1 MTEKGITVG
10 LGTDAFT
17 NDMLESMKAFLLIQR
32 HNAAL
37 PNVAWDEAVTALFDS
52 NVRIAAKVFRRPLG
66 ALKAGAAADVVI
78 MDYPAFTPFSEE
90 NADGHI
96 LFGMTG
102 KSCRTTIVNGK
113 VLYKDR
119 AFTQVDEERMNAWTL
134 EQSKKLWGELNHREY

>member
-1 MTEKGITVG
+1 MEKGITVG

-37 PNVAWDEAVTALFDS
+37 PNVGWNEAVRALFE
-52 NVRIAAKVFRRPLG
+52 NNARIAAKVFRKPLG
-66 ALKAGAAADVVI
+66 VLKAGAAADVVI

-90 NADGHI
+90 NADGHL

-102 KSCRTTIVNGK
+102 KNCRTTVINGR
-113 VLYKDR
+113 VLYRDR
-119 AFTQVDEERMNAWTL
+119 EFTEIDEERLNAWTL
-134 EQSKKLWGELNHREY
+134 EQSKKLWEELNHRKY